1 MSLSP
6 ELAYPIRPYSP
17 DSRINEVE
25 SRIREYIANNDL
37 QPGHR
42 LPGEAWFATQLDVGR
57 PLIREAMKGLEA
69 VGMIEARK
77 GVGRFV
83 RAFDPEAYLSN
94 YTTRML
100 LSSFSEQELN
110 ETRCLLEISMATDAV
125 SRLTDDDLVEI
136 ETFWRR
142 IEASAAAGT
151 SDTEADLSLHR
162 VLMRRAE
169 NRLIVAMLDAV
180 YALAVRRQATR
191 TNAPDKIRQDLA
203 EHEAIVQA
211 ALARDG
217 RAVRTALTI
226 HFRTTATRLGF
237 EQRWHDVFS
246 QEPVVAPAIHMVD
259 QGEIGGGAGPL
270 AATTR

>member
-1 MSLSP
+1 MDAMSLSP
-6 ELAYPIRPYSP
+6 ELAHPIRPYSP
-17 DSRINEVE
+17 DSRIDEVE
-25 SRIREYIANNDL
+25 SRIREYITDNDL

-94 YTTRML
+94 YTTQML

-125 SRLTDDDLVEI
+125 SRLTSDDLDEI
-136 ETFWRR
+136 EALWAR
-142 IEASAAAGT
+142 IEAGAAANS
-151 SDTEADLSLHR
+151 SDTDADLGLHR
-162 VLMRRAE
+162 VIMRRAE

-180 YALAVRRQATR
+180 YALSIRRQATR
-191 TNAPDKIRQDLA
+191 EHSPDKIRQDLA
-203 EHEAIVQA
+203 EHEAIVRA

-217 RAVRTALTI
+217 RAVRAALTV

-237 EQRWHDVFS
+237 EQRWHDVFL
-246 QEPVVAPAIHMVD
+246 QEPVVTPAR
-259 QGEIGGGAGPL
+259 L
-270 AATTR
+270 